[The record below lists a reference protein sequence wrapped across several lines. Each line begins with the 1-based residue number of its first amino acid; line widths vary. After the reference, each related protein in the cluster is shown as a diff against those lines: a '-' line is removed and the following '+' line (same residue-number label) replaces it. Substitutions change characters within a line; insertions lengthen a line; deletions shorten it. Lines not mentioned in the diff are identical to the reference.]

1 MSSLRASP
9 DEGIAPTV
17 VGRLEWFYDRIERL
31 QVATSTGN
39 ILERGE
45 RIMVS
50 EFLTMEV
57 LHVMKPRSGKR
68 MQEPDQPRSHITPPT
83 RS

>member
-1 MSSLRASP
+1 MVPDTNQGEEEALIDEALRTPLRASP

-17 VGRLEWFYDRIERL
+17 VGRLEWFYDRIERF
-31 QVATSTGN
+31 QVATFTGN

-50 EFLTMEV
+50 EFLSS
-57 LHVMKPRSGKR
+57 LPWRSF
-68 MQEPDQPRSHITPPT
+68 T
-83 RS
+83 